1 MNKELFEKIKSAV
14 KNIDND
20 IKNNEFPKND
30 IFNLSDSE
38 KLKFKELFN
47 SGKKFVKEKFDEIRK
62 DEINNDVND
71 ASISSNDTVDENN
84 TNSDKKFSKVISE
97 AYKKVNEKVKQEM
110 VNYNKKYAKD
120 KIEDLVKT
128 GIDYGKTVKE
138 EIKRKI
144 AESDSNTSKVKSYD
158 NKLSDRITEYS
169 NRINEIRML
178 VVSYLSLNNNEK
190 RNLYDTLYNLFK
202 ESKQLISIY
211 NELSDSEKEKYY
223 SLLKFPTLNLYSI
236 IYMYNN
242 SYDHS
247 KYNDYIRTF
256 DLYDE
261 IIDHVDD
268 KIIGITGSSIH
279 LFSKY
284 LYNKDGYIKRYDGLK
299 EKANRVCIYE
309 SDDDFT
315 AIYMDNGD
323 NKYREMPNGYSYKAS
338 SNIIYTANCSLNYIM
353 DFNRTRYEMYN
364 ENLVIPAYYENDK
377 TTKNELD
384 SVLKYISSK
393 YNINNKEKIK

>member
-1 MNKELFEKIKSAV
+1 M
-14 KNIDND
+14 
-20 IKNNEFPKND
+20 
-30 IFNLSDSE
+30 
-38 KLKFKELFN
+38 
-47 SGKKFVKEKFDEIRK
+47 KEKFDELRK

-71 ASISSNDTVDENN
+71 ASISSNDTVDEND

-158 NKLSDRITEYS
+158 NKLLDRITEYS
-169 NRINEIRML
+169 NSINEIRML

-190 RNLYDTLYNLFK
+190 RNLYDTLYDLFK

-211 NELSDSEKEKYY
+211 NELSNIEKEKYY

-268 KIIGITGSSIH
+268 KIIGITGDSAH

-284 LYNKDGYIKRYDGLK
+284 LYNKDGYIKRYDGLR

-323 NKYREMPNGYSYKAS
+323 NNYREMPNGYSYKAS
-338 SNIIYTANCSLNYIM
+338 SNVTHTANCTLNYIM

-364 ENLVIPAYYENDK
+364 EDLIIPAYYENDK

>member
-1 MNKELFEKIKSAV
+1 MNKELFEKIKSAM
-14 KNIDND
+14 KNIDNN
-20 IKNNEFPKND
+20 IKNNDFSEND
-30 IFNLSDSE
+30 TFNLSDNE

-47 SGKKFVKEKFDEIRK
+47 SGKKIVKEKFDELRK

-71 ASISSNDTVDENN
+71 ASISSNDTVDEND

-158 NKLSDRITEYS
+158 NKLLDRITEYS
-169 NRINEIRML
+169 NSINEIRML

-190 RNLYDTLYNLFK
+190 RNLYDTLYDLFK

-211 NELSDSEKEKYY
+211 NELSNIEKEKYY

-268 KIIGITGSSIH
+268 KIIGITGDSAH

-284 LYNKDGYIKRYDGLK
+284 LYNKDGYIKRYDGLR

-323 NKYREMPNGYSYKAS
+323 NNYREMPNGYSYKAS
-338 SNIIYTANCSLNYIM
+338 SNVTHTANCTLNYIM

-364 ENLVIPAYYENDK
+364 EDLIIPAYYENDK